1 MKKIIGIIP
10 ARYGS
15 TRFERKLLFCIQK
28 KPLIQYTFENA
39 KETHLFSDL
48 LVATDH
54 EEIAKT
60 IRDIGGKAVM
70 TPSSCE
76 NGTARLAY
84 LVKSMPSLQKADVIV
99 NVQGDHPF
107 LEKETINQL
116 ITIFEKDSEAQVAT
130 AVGKC
135 SQKEAQSPHIVKCVF
150 DKNKRALYFSRSMIP
165 YSKTLTTYYHHLGI
179 YAYRPSFLLEY
190 PHLAK
195 SHLQKEEDLE
205 QLKILENGYP
215 ITVAEVSEKPLGI
228 DTIDDIK
235 QMEKRLCL
243 ANISS

>member
-10 ARYGS
+10 ARYAS
-15 TRFERKLLFCIQK
+15 TRFAKKLLFPVQK

-39 KETHLFSDL
+39 RETNLFFDL

-60 IRDIGGKAVM
+60 IQNIGGKAVM

-84 LVKSMPSLQKADVIV
+84 VVKNTPSLQEADVIV

-107 LEKETINQL
+107 LEKETISKL
-116 ITIFEKDSEAQVAT
+116 IAIFEKEPETQVAT

-135 SQKEAQSPHIVKCVF
+135 SQKEAQSPHVVKCVF
-150 DKNKRALYFSRSMIP
+150 DKNMRALYFSRSMIP
-165 YSKTLTTYYHHLGI
+165 YSKTLASYYQHLGI

-190 PHLAK
+190 PHLTK
-195 SHLQKEEDLE
+195 SILQEEEDLE